1 MAPDWSLETRTRLD
15 EMSEFLAAAGVAD
28 WPDIPG
34 YLHPEVNPVHVSA
47 LEAAKRGVAFVT
59 YDYGIDGVSIEIS
72 KYADC
77 CEALLSDDDRSTPI
91 HLIGGDRSSSVS
103 NASQQSAYFDIS
115 IEAPSMP

>member
-1 MAPDWSLETRTRLD
+1 MPETRTRLD
-15 EMSEFLAAAGVAD
+15 EMNECLAAAAVAD

-34 YLHPEVNPVHVSA
+34 HLHPEVAPMDVDA

-72 KYADC
+72 NYADC

-91 HLIGGDRSSSVS
+91 HIIGHCCPVNFHSS
-103 NASQQSAYFDIS
+103 AI
-115 IEAPSMP
+115 

>member
-1 MAPDWSLETRTRLD
+1 MGGWALETRTRLD
-15 EMSEFLAAAGVAD
+15 EMSEYLAVAEVAD
-28 WPDIPG
+28 WPDMPG

-77 CEALLSDDDRSTPI
+77 SEALFSDDDRSTPI
-91 HLIGGDRSSSVS
+91 HIIGHCCPVNFHSS
-103 NASQQSAYFDIS
+103 AI
-115 IEAPSMP
+115 